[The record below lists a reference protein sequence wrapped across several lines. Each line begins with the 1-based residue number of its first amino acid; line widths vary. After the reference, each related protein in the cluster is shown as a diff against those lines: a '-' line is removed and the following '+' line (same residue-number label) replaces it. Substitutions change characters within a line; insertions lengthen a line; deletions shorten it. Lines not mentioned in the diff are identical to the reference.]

1 MKLLNSD
8 IHQTHPIMVQI
19 DANYL
24 AYLHTVESKVSLK
37 KDRPFVGLAACINGK
52 MFVIPLTS
60 QTTQERKKK
69 GLNKRNSLTT
79 TFIKASNVEISNLL
93 HNNMI
98 PVPENLA
105 TKITIDPMKDTYLNN
120 KSIMIYLQRYDQKSR
135 NHKFLQSICCDF
147 RLLEEKCDEWIKNNP
162 IK

>member
-1 MKLLNSD
+1 
-8 IHQTHPIMVQI
+8 
-19 DANYL
+19 
-24 AYLHTVESKVSLK
+24 
-37 KDRPFVGLAACINGK
+37 
-52 MFVIPLTS
+52 
-60 QTTQERKKK
+60 
-69 GLNKRNSLTT
+69 
-79 TFIKASNVEISNLL
+79 
-93 HNNMI
+93 MI

-105 TKITIDPMKDTYLNN
+105 TKITIDPMKDTYLMNEYRYIRKHWVEINN